1 MTQTIKERL
10 ELLKQWE
17 DPDVKGM
24 KYTQYKT
31 DPVLTPLIFNAGVDA
46 CLPLLE
52 EVYRQGFD
60 DGMKHREFLI
70 CPCGCPMRIDAK
82 DYQEKNNGE
91 ALTPHNK

>member
-52 EVYRQGFD
+52 EVL
-60 DGMKHREFLI
+60 REELEAI
-70 CPCGCPMRIDAK
+70 MRVDIGSIDATRVALH
-82 DYQEKNNGE
+82 QRLE
-91 ALTPHNK
+91 ALTDTK